1 MIHVAPSPA
10 AGDRDRMRHS
20 DLKGLAMAKGLFTQ
34 GICVLL
40 EHAIGSE
47 QIESA
52 LSGFEIV
59 GRHEATGPDD
69 PTFTLVLRF
78 RPEVAGHVL
87 VSLSPKPWPDDMG
100 DPEDSAELFV
110 AWSLGQFGP
119 LAFPGCL
126 ARACEQSWAWEEG
139 KEAPQRHEAHIRV
152 LTSYVIGRDE
162 DDEHESGAGDEETQ
176 LLPDDYD
183 SLAEL
188 QFLMRVIS
196 PLMELPGV
204 ICYFNPGGEVL
215 RDATGLRQGL
225 NHAWVH
231 DFPPLDMWTNVRL
244 YQATETW
251 SLMDTVGNGQ
261 FDLPDMEAVF
271 LADHYKAAEV
281 EEFLRNAALFSLR
294 EDNDFEDGDTAD
306 GPGGVVWLALEC
318 DEALA
323 DPPRP
328 TIRWIPED
336 GSEPPGELL
345 DTGDDEEDDDL
356 QDDELDQITE
366 QEIERLLGPD
376 FANGLSEGDEADA
389 EDDLPDNKNDD

>member
-1 MIHVAPSPA
+1 
-10 AGDRDRMRHS
+10 
-20 DLKGLAMAKGLFTQ
+20 MAKGLFTQ

-40 EHAIGSE
+40 EQAVDPQ

-59 GRHEATGPDD
+59 GRHDSIGSAD
-69 PTFTLVLRF
+69 PTITLVLRF

-87 VSLSPKPWPDDMG
+87 VSLSEQPWPDDMG

-126 ARACEQSWAWEEG
+126 GRAAEQSWAWDAGREV
-139 KEAPQRHEAHIRV
+139 PQRHVAHIRV
-152 LTSYVIGRDE
+152 LTSYVIGQGE
-162 DDEHESGAGDEETQ
+162 GADDTAEQTIDDEETR
-176 LLPDDYD
+176 LLPEDYD

-188 QFLMRVIS
+188 QFLMKVIA

-204 ICYFNPGGEVL
+204 VCYFNPGGEVL
-215 RDATGLRQGL
+215 RDASGLRQGL
-225 NHAWVH
+225 NHAWLH

-244 YQATETW
+244 YQATESW

-261 FDLPDMEAVF
+261 FDVPDMEAVF
-271 LADHYKAAEV
+271 VAEAYKASEV
-281 EEFLRNAALFSLR
+281 EEFLRNASLFMLR
-294 EDNDFEDGDTAD
+294 EGDDFEDGDTAD
-306 GPGGVVWLALEC
+306 GPGGVVWRALEC

-328 TIRWIPED
+328 TIRWVPD
-336 GSEPPGELL
+336 DDYDPPAELL
-345 DTGDDEEDDDL
+345 ETGIDEDEEDE
-356 QDDELDQITE
+356 DEAVDYGMDVITD
-366 QEIERLLGPD
+366 QEIARLLG
-376 FANGLSEGDEADA
+376 SELPGDPEMPPPRDASDPPASDSSEDEAS
-389 EDDLPDNKNDD
+389 DDRRDF

>member
-1 MIHVAPSPA
+1 
-10 AGDRDRMRHS
+10 
-20 DLKGLAMAKGLFTQ
+20 MAKGLFTQ

-40 EHAIGSE
+40 EQAIDPKE
-47 QIESA
+47 IEFA

-59 GRHEATGPDD
+59 GRHDSLGSAD
-69 PTFTLVLRF
+69 PTTTLVLQF

-87 VSLSPKPWPDDMG
+87 VSFSAQPWPDDMG

-126 ARACEQSWAWEEG
+126 SRACEQSWGWEEG
-139 KEAPQRHEAHIRV
+139 REASKRHVAHIRL
-152 LTSYVIGRDE
+152 LTSYVIGQGEDFDE
-162 DDEHESGAGDEETQ
+162 ADGEETR
-176 LLPDDYD
+176 LLPEDYD

-188 QFLMRVIS
+188 QFLMKVIA

-225 NHAWVH
+225 NHAWLH

-271 LADHYKAAEV
+271 VADAYKASEV
-281 EEFLRNAALFSLR
+281 EEFLRNASLFLLR
-294 EDNDFEDGDTAD
+294 DGDGFAAGDTAD
-306 GPGGVVWLALEC
+306 GPGGVTWRALEC

-328 TIRWIPED
+328 TIRWFPED
-336 GSEPPGELL
+336 DHAPPDELL
-345 DTGDDEEDDDL
+345 ETGIIEDDEDDYSDS
-356 QDDELDQITE
+356 DIITE
-366 QEIERLLGPD
+366 QEIARLFETHLPEELRPTQDESETPPADEWPD
-376 FANGLSEGDEADA
+376 DSD
-389 EDDLPDNKNDD
+389 EDDSSDPPRFRPGQP